1 MVSYSAQTALSVTHS
16 TFRCDLEHADK
27 PLPAIEKDDALDEVD
42 LMIAW
47 ATYSGGPL
55 QVLRDYWSF

>member
-16 TFRCDLEHADK
+16 TLRCDLEHADK

-42 LMIAW
+42 LVTAW
-47 ATYSGGPL
+47 ATRSGSPL
-55 QVLRDYWSF
+55 HILRDYWSF